1 MNPYKILNINSNVT
15 KADII
20 LAVTTAMR
28 ERKYS
33 AGKIAR
39 AQKELLNPISKAAHD
54 FIQFLDIEPFL
65 TSVDLT
71 PPKLTPSG
79 DIERLSLFD
88 EQV

>member
-28 ERKYS
+28 ERQYS
-33 AGKIAR
+33 ASEIAH
-39 AQKELLNPISKAAHD
+39 AQKELLNNISKAAHD

-65 TSVDLT
+65 TAIDLT
-71 PPKLTPSG
+71 PPKLTLPG
-79 DIERLSLFD
+79 AIERLSLFD
-88 EQV
+88 EDV

>member
-1 MNPYKILNINSNVT
+1 MNPHKILNINSNAT

-33 AGKIAR
+33 TDEIAR

-54 FIQFLDIEPFL
+54 FTQFLDIEPFL
-65 TSVDLT
+65 TSIDLT
-71 PPKLTPSG
+71 PPKLIPS
-79 DIERLSLFD
+79 DAIERLSLFD
-88 EQV
+88 KDV